1 MKKTKLLALSGVAL
15 LVMAPAFADDFGFS
29 SFGDDAVSTT
39 ADSSSDESSSFGSFD
54 SIFGGSSSDSD
65 SSSLQITGTA
75 GLTTRAYLLDNGDYD
90 AGETYVNPSLKL
102 DLSYSDTNSDLTGTI
117 LLDSE
122 TVNNY
127 QEDIL
132 NELTYRAYL
141 GNYILQAGKTKIVW
155 GRGDKVHVLDLINA
169 NDVTNFTIPD
179 YIDRRIGEP
188 EMDVTW
194 NIPSEENLSLQLVFT
209 PGMTVDRFATSGR
222 WTPSVVSTIES
233 KITGYAST
241 EVKAVYSAAYDQAL
255 KAQNTDSA
263 SATTEQMNNA
273 VIAAVAA
280 EMQAAETYSDEDN
293 YYADTNTLE
302 YAQYGARLTG
312 TQGTVDWGAEYYFG
326 HYKTPSLKDIDSDL
340 NLDYD
345 QLQVFG
351 VDAETVRGAYTMR
364 GELAYYLTEDYDGD
378 DTSTHN
384 NSIQWVAGFDRDLPW
399 YNISLNVQEL
409 GSYILNYD
417 EVSGETDPDFNYA
430 DSASNNKIIVKLSNT
445 MWHENLK
452 PSLSV
457 MYGIEGV
464 DLIVMPEISYVVKDG
479 FEVTAS
485 ANFVYSDTETGEY
498 QAFNN
503 NAEVQLKTEYNF

>member
-1 MKKTKLLALSGVAL
+1 
-15 LVMAPAFADDFGFS
+15 MAPAFADDFGFS

-39 ADSSSDESSSFGSFD
+39 ADSSSDESSSSSFGSFD
-54 SIFGGSSSDSD
+54 SIFGGSSSDSS

-75 GLTTRAYLLDNGDYD
+75 GLTSRAYLLDNGVYD

-169 NDVTNFTIPD
+169 NDVTNFMIPD

-194 NIPSEENLSLQLVFT
+194 NIPSDQNLSLQVVFT
-209 PGMTVDRFATSGR
+209 PGMTTDRFATSGR
-222 WTPSVVSTIES
+222 WTPESVTALTDYITQRIETVGAATATALALAS
-233 KITGYAST
+233 KYA
-241 EVKAVYSAAYDQAL
+241 
-255 KAQNTDSA
+255 DS
-263 SATTEQMNNA
+263 
-273 VIAAVAA
+273 
-280 EMQAAETYSDEDN
+280 D
-293 YYADTNTLE
+293 YYTADTNSLE

-312 TQGTVDWGAEYYFG
+312 TQGTVDWGAEYYLG
-326 HYKTPSLKDIDSDL
+326 HYKTPSVTYNTTDPIIS
-340 NLDYD
+340 LDYD

-364 GELAYYLTEDYDGD
+364 GELAYYLTEDLDGD

-384 NSIQWVAGFDRDLPW
+384 NSVQWVAGFDRDLPW
-399 YNISLNVQEL
+399 YNLSLNVQEL

-417 EVSGETDPDFNYA
+417 EVSSATDIDLNNA

-464 DLIVMPEISYVVKDG
+464 DLVVMPEVSYVVKDG

-485 ANFVYSDTETGEY
+485 ANFVYSDTDTGEY
-498 QAFNN
+498 KAFNN
-503 NAEVQLKTEYNF
+503 NAEVQLKTEYSFQY